1 MKAIRTHAAAA
12 ALLLFPM
19 AAAFVAQPAAA
30 QHAVV
35 APPAVRSLTLD
46 SNAGLTP
53 GAVLRVQ
60 VVATPGARNAHV
72 TLGKNGAR
80 VAVREHAAGHYVGTY
95 TVRRGDRIDPQ
106 QRIVARMNYRGGT
119 VVAQSFDFPAAFQAL
134 AMGNAARRDRQAP
147 RVTGLMPSNGD
158 RVEERGRTFI
168 HARLDDQG
176 SGVDARSVR
185 LLVDG
190 LDVTGD
196 ARISDDEIAYR
207 ERLGRGD
214 HRAELV
220 VRDHAGNVNRTAWTF
235 RVL

>member
-1 MKAIRTHAAAA
+1 MKSIRTHAAAA

-19 AAAFVAQPAAA
+19 ASVLVAQPAAA

-35 APPAVRSLTLD
+35 AQPAVRSIALD
-46 SNAGLTP
+46 SSAGLAP

-60 VVATPGARNAHV
+60 VFATPGARNANV
-72 TLGKNGAR
+72 VLGKSGVR
-80 VAVREHAAGHYVGTY
+80 VALREQAAGRYVGTY
-95 TVRRGDRIDPQ
+95 RVRRGDRIDPL
-106 QRIVARMNYRGGT
+106 QRLTARVSYRGGT
-119 VVAQSFDFPAAFQAL
+119 VVAQSFNFPPAFQAL

-147 RVTGLMPSNGD
+147 RVIGLTPSNGD

-168 HARLDDQG
+168 HARLADKG
-176 SGVDARSVR
+176 SGVDPRSVR

-190 LDVTGD
+190 LNVTGD
-196 ARISDDEIAYR
+196 ARITDDEIAYR
-207 ERLGRGD
+207 ERLGRGQ

-235 RVL
+235 RVV